1 MPNRI
6 GERDISYTNFTCVLQ
21 LNSLAL
27 SGKKT
32 VSPNQEGNSVSI
44 FNFVKAP
51 PSKFAETQAN
61 KALLFEIEKSK
72 WVSIL
77 SDSGLKRLKGP
88 NMSKH
93 KHARNFPQTRPWER
107 TVQGSKL
114 QQLSSESVTGCF
126 FVGFGCRLKF

>member
-27 SGKKT
+27 SGKKKE
-32 VSPNQEGNSVSI
+32 SPDQGGNSVSI

-88 NMSKH
+88 NMSKLNINMQGTFL
-93 KHARNFPQTRPWER
+93 KHVLGNELFKDP
-107 TVQGSKL
+107 SCN
-114 QQLSSESVTGCF
+114 S
-126 FVGFGCRLKF
+126 